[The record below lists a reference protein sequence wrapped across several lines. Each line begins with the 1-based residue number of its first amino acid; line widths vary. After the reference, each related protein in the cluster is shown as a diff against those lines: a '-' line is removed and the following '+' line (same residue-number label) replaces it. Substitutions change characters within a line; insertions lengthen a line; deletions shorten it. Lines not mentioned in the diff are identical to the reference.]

1 MRFARAP
8 RPKFERNV
16 AVEDEARAE
25 VLAEV
30 LRERMPSI
38 QYIIDEWS
46 VPEAE
51 AFNYAQLK
59 DLIWQIAAPLGLSLL
74 GFSLAENGRHENP
87 GDADLQEAQVLFSRV
102 GEEMGTLL
110 DQYLDIAGILRG

>member
-1 MRFARAP
+1 
-8 RPKFERNV
+8 
-16 AVEDEARAE
+16 VEDEVGAE
-25 VLAEV
+25 VLVEV
-30 LRERMPSI
+30 LRERMQSV

-74 GFSLAENGRHENP
+74 GFSIAENARRSDP
-87 GDADLQEAQVLFSRV
+87 GNSELLDAQQLFGRV
-102 GEEMGTLL
+102 GEEMSARLNQFL
-110 DQYLDIAGILRG
+110 EIAAVLRG

>member
-1 MRFARAP
+1 MEFVWAL
-8 RPKFERNV
+8 RPKFERN
-16 AVEDEARAE
+16 AVLEDEDRAE

-74 GFSLAENGRHENP
+74 GFSLAENARRENP
-87 GDADLQEAQVLFSRV
+87 GNADLQEAQALFGRV

-110 DQYLDIAGILRG
+110 DQYLDIAEILRG